1 MAIYFKELSPNLAF
15 NLKVKELRY
24 IALIVFYQK
33 KKKKNSQLIVS
44 IIIFSQYFFSIDF
57 ATRKSVG
64 ITPHCLYRDSLTLS
78 KFKRII

>member
-24 IALIVFYQK
+24 IALIVFYQ
-33 KKKKNSQLIVS
+33 KKKNSQLIVS